1 MKEKIKILWVTNAFG
16 CGGAERQMLYMY
28 QILQERCNFDI
39 TILYY
44 AKVGD
49 ALDIDGVKTVFF
61 DKEKIGGFAV
71 IKEIAK

>member
-1 MKEKIKILWVTNAFG
+1 MNKKIKILWVTNAFG

-28 QILQERCNFDI
+28 DILHRYCNVDI

-49 ALDIDGVKTVFF
+49 ALDIDGVKTVFVG
-61 DKEKIGGFAV
+61 EQSYAV
-71 IKEIAK
+71 KRAIEY